1 MATSIL
7 SAFSIYSNSVTSCDE
22 PKECLQEAEIQ
33 RKRERDQYLDFMIQ
47 LQTSITFI
55 LNADKSE
62 YTETLY
68 KDLQFIIQ
76 NFEVL
81 SCFFFKEYYRF
92 QQRNR
97 VFAHILNKK

>member
-1 MATSIL
+1 MNQRNVYKKRKYREKEKETNTWIL
-7 SAFSIYSNSVTSCDE
+7 WFNF
-22 PKECLQEAEIQ
+22 
-33 RKRERDQYLDFMIQ
+33 KRQ
-47 LQTSITFI
+47 LLLFWI
-55 LNADKSE
+55 DKSE
-62 YTETLY
+62 NTETLY